1 MSLEQISEMVKR
13 LEQNSTNSDNHI
25 KSLTNLIKEVSDK
38 SDNNFSQMMLLLER
52 SKDETASIIKQ
63 VSTKATS
70 NEAAIIE
77 LCDNMNRAKSAYV
90 STNKR
95 LDDLDSQQKQTSHL
109 HGLDAR
115 INSSLAAVK
124 EDDLLFTTRSVAIF
138 NLEGQSR
145 GDADN
150 SFRDIFG
157 DLDPEVTPSD
167 IIFKVLGRANV
178 YILVYINNDAA
189 TKAITVLR
197 GKLDLHMKN
206 RLASGSSI
214 GIGEFF
220 DKSMSAVRRAM
231 MAKASFIREHFPWAR
246 VVRLRLSRA
255 TGQLHLAAYAVPDFS
270 QALKERNLENHTI
283 INIGTTIDQLSD
295 PDLLNFRQIRRSRS
309 KKPDQAGSIP
319 GSQSSSAA
327 PSRTVSPAPIPG
339 FLPPAPPLAP
349 DPPTT

>member
-1 MSLEQISEMVKR
+1 M
-13 LEQNSTNSDNHI
+13 
-25 KSLTNLIKEVSDK
+25 
-38 SDNNFSQMMLLLER
+38 
-52 SKDETASIIKQ
+52 
-63 VSTKATS
+63 
-70 NEAAIIE
+70 
-77 LCDNMNRAKSAYV
+77 
-90 STNKR
+90 
-95 LDDLDSQQKQTSHL
+95 
-109 HGLDAR
+109 
-115 INSSLAAVK
+115 AAVK
-124 EDDLLFTTRSVAIF
+124 EDDLLLTTRSVAIF

-157 DLDPEVTPSD
+157 DDLDPPSD
-167 IIFKVLGRANV
+167 IIFKELGRANV

-189 TKAITVLR
+189 IKAITVLR

-206 RLASGSSI
+206 SQASGSTI
-214 GIGEFF
+214 GIGDFF

-349 DPPTT
+349 DPPTTSTPGPSKAFRGRSASRTGQSPENKRLAPAKGGKGGGGGRKPSVQGKS